1 MDEGCME
8 ARGEDERDAPRYVPS
23 REPLRVWLDGSLT
36 QQRDPKSASVGP
48 ISERHHDA
56 LGEVRRELLRHGYSR
71 RQLANGNLIETAIE
85 LLYAHVRDGRR
96 VR

>member
-1 MDEGCME
+1 MDGGMT
-8 ARGEDERDAPRYVPS
+8 RGEGERDATRDVPS
-23 REPLRVWLDGSLT
+23 REPFRAWLDGSLT

-56 LGEVRRELLRHGYSR
+56 LGEVRRDLLRQGYSR
-71 RQLANGNLIETAIE
+71 RQLANGNLMETAIE
-85 LLYAHVRDGRR
+85 LLYAYVRDGRR